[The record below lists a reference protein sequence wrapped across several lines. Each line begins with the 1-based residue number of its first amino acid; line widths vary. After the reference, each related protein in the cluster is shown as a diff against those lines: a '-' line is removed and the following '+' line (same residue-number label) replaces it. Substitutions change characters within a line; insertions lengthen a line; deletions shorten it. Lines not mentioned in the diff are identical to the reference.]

1 MADGR
6 KSSKLVKSHELICH
20 FIRLYLVPLPPYS
33 ELKTSFWIFLTFI
46 LDVDEDLYQVIG
58 TKVGTLRFKCSVCSH
73 KSRYKQGIIDHVKQ
87 VHRKE
92 RPYACTT
99 CERSFF
105 RKTDLRIHI
114 RSVGLLSLLW
124 GVKILYIFG

>member
-1 MADGR
+1 MVSNLR
-6 KSSKLVKSHELICH
+6 KNFLCIAWHYKPTVEMNSVDSVN
-20 FIRLYLVPLPPYS
+20 S
-33 ELKTSFWIFLTFI
+33 ELKTFFWIFLTFI

-114 RSVGLLSLLW
+114 RSVGLLSLLL
-124 GVKILYIFG
+124 GVKILYIIG

>member
-1 MADGR
+1 M
-6 KSSKLVKSHELICH
+6 
-20 FIRLYLVPLPPYS
+20 
-33 ELKTSFWIFLTFI
+33 
-46 LDVDEDLYQVIG
+46 
-58 TKVGTLRFKCSVCSH
+58 GTLRFKCSVCSH

-124 GVKILYIFG
+124 EGGGHNSLHFWQFLTFLTKNKHSPWKLLYFEDKCNAKWTKSGHCTKFEKTNSLKI